1 LRAQIEERL
10 ARLDAAGALQALG
23 SGITVG
29 LERECLRVAPD
40 GVIAFTPHPRAL
52 GSALTH
58 PWITTDYSEALLEL
72 VTPPLGSPPQVLD
85 FLRDLHLFVYRR
97 IHPELLW
104 AGSMPC
110 ILAGEEN
117 IPIAE
122 YGTSNRGRMKHVYRV
137 GLGHR
142 YGRVMQVIAGV
153 HFNCSFADAFWES
166 WQAALGEGGRLRS
179 FKDDG
184 YMGLIRNL
192 QRFGWLVPYLFG
204 SSPAVCKTFLDG
216 RPTRMPEFDESTYYE
231 PYATSLRMGNIGYQ
245 NRREEG
251 VGVKACYDSLG
262 AYIKSLEHAI
272 ETPGLLWEEIGVV
285 VDGEYRQLN
294 ANILQIENEYY
305 STVRPKQILDG
316 LEKPTLALR
325 RRGIRYVELRSP
337 DVNVFEPLGVDED
350 ELRFLEAFVLFCLL
364 VDSPTIRLQE
374 RCEIDRNLEK
384 VAHGGRDP
392 QLRLLR
398 AGFGVSLTAWASDL
412 LGAMA
417 PLCEVLEGARGG
429 EYRRVLADQQ
439 AKVDDPELTPSA
451 RVLAEMRAHGDSFH
465 GFARRQAEGHRRH
478 LGKLMPDAQRF
489 AQLEQEAA
497 ASLAR
502 QAAIEAADD
511 VDFPTFLDRYF
522 KQGRGG

>member
-1 LRAQIEERL
+1 MRAQIEDRL
-10 ARLDAAGALQALG
+10 ARLDAAGGLAPLRN
-23 SGITVG
+23 GITVG

-52 GSALTH
+52 GSALAH

-72 VTPPLGSPPQVLD
+72 VTPPFGSASEVLG
-85 FLRDLHLFVYRR
+85 FLQDLHLFVYRR
-97 IHPELLW
+97 IRPELLW

-153 HFNCSFADAFWES
+153 HFNASFSDGLWEA
-166 WQAALGEGGRLRS
+166 WQAALGQGGRLRS
-179 FKDDG
+179 FRDDG

-216 RPTRMPEFDESTYYE
+216 RPTRMAEFDESTYYE

-305 STVRPKQILDG
+305 STVRPKQILED
-316 LEKPTLALR
+316 LEKPSLALK
-325 RRGIRYVELRSP
+325 RRGIRYIELRSP

-364 VDSPTIRLQE
+364 AESPAIRLQE

-384 VAHGGRDP
+384 VAHRGRDP
-392 QLRLLR
+392 ELRLLR
-398 AGFGVSLTAWASDL
+398 DGLGVPLPEWAGEL
-412 LGAMA
+412 LAAMA
-417 PLCEVLEGARGG
+417 PVCEALERTRGGAYLEVLA
-429 EYRRVLADQQ
+429 AQQ
-439 AKVDDPELTPSA
+439 AKVADPELTPSA
-451 RVLAEMRAHGDSFH
+451 RVLAEMRAHGESFH

-478 LGKLMPDAQRF
+478 LAKLALSPGRE

-497 ASLAR
+497 DSLTR
-502 QAAIEAADD
+502 QARIEAADD
-511 VDFPTFLDRYF
+511 VDFATFLERYF
-522 KQGRGG
+522 SQV

>member
-1 LRAQIEERL
+1 MRAQIEERL
-10 ARLDAAGALQALG
+10 ARLDAAGGLAPLRT
-23 SGITVG
+23 GITVG

-40 GVIAFTPHPRAL
+40 GVIAFTPHPRTL
-52 GSALTH
+52 GSSLTH

-72 VTPPLGSPPQVLD
+72 VTPPFGSPPEVLD

-110 ILAGEEN
+110 ILAGEQN

-153 HFNCSFADAFWES
+153 HFNCSFADGFWEA
-166 WQAALGEGGRLRS
+166 WQAALGQGGRLRS
-179 FKDDG
+179 FRDDG

-204 SSPAVCKTFLDG
+204 SSPAVCRTFLDG
-216 RPTRMPEFDESTYYE
+216 RPTRMAEFDESTDDE
-231 PYATSLRMGNIGYQ
+231 PTPPRCAWATSATRTGARKASAS
-245 NRREEG
+245 RRATTAS
-251 VGVKACYDSLG
+251 VRISKAS
-262 AYIKSLEHAI
+262 
-272 ETPGLLWEEIGVV
+272 
-285 VDGEYRQLN
+285 
-294 ANILQIENEYY
+294 
-305 STVRPKQILDG
+305 STRSRPPACCGRI
-316 LEKPTLALR
+316 LALWSTASTGSSMPTPADR
-325 RRGIRYVELRSP
+325 ERVLQHGAPQADPRGPGKAHLALKRRGIRYIELRSP

-350 ELRFLEAFVLFCLL
+350 QLRFLEAFVLLCLL
-364 VDSPTIRLQE
+364 VDSPVIRLQE

-384 VAHGGRDP
+384 VAHRGRDP
-392 QLRLLR
+392 ELRLLR
-398 AGFGVSLTAWASDL
+398 NGLGLPLQAWASEL
-412 LGAMA
+412 LEAMD
-417 PLCEVLEGARGG
+417 PLCTVLEQARGG
-429 EYRRVLADQQ
+429 AYRQVLAAQR
-439 AKVDDPELTPSA
+439 AKVADPELTPSA
-451 RVLAEMRAHGDSFH
+451 RVLAEMLAHGESFH

-478 LGKLMPDAQRF
+478 LGKLALTPGRE

-497 ASLAR
+497 ASLVR

-511 VDFPTFLDRYF
+511 VDFGAFLDRYF
-522 KQGRGG
+522 SQA

>member
-1 LRAQIEERL
+1 MRAQIEDRL
-10 ARLDAAGALQALG
+10 ARLDAAGGLEQLRT
-23 SGITVG
+23 GITVG
-29 LERECLRVAPD
+29 LEKESLRVAPD
-40 GVIAFTPHPRAL
+40 GIIAFTPHPRAL

-58 PWITTDYSEALLEL
+58 PWITTDYSEALIEL
-72 VTPPLGSPPQVLD
+72 VTPPYGSPREVLD
-85 FLRDLHLFVYRR
+85 FLQDLHLFVYRHIR
-97 IHPELLW
+97 PELLW

-122 YGTSNRGRMKHVYRV
+122 YGTSNAGRMKHVYRV

-153 HFNCSFADAFWES
+153 HFNCSFSDGLWEA
-166 WQAALGEGGRLRS
+166 WQAVLGQGGRLRA
-179 FKDDG
+179 FRDDG

-216 RPTRMPEFDESTYYE
+216 RPTRMPAFDASTYYE

-262 AYIKSLEHAI
+262 AYIASLKRAI

-305 STVRPKQILDG
+305 STVRPKQILEG
-316 LEKPTLALR
+316 LEKPTIALR
-325 RRGIRYVELRSP
+325 RRGIRYIELRSP

-350 ELRFLEAFVLFCLL
+350 ELRFLEAFVLFCLFL
-364 VDSPTIRLQE
+364 DSPMIRLQE
-374 RCEIDRNLEK
+374 RWEIDRNLEK
-384 VAHGGRDP
+384 AAHRGRAP
-392 QLRLLR
+392 ELRLLR
-398 AGFGVSLTAWASDL
+398 GGLGVSLRAWAADL
-412 LGAMA
+412 LDAMA
-417 PLCEVLEGARGG
+417 PLSEALERARGG
-429 EYRRVLADQQ
+429 EYRRVLAVQE
-439 AKVDDPELTPSA
+439 AKVVDPDLTPSA
-451 RVLAEMRAHGDSFH
+451 RVLAEMREHGESFH
-465 GFARRQAEGHRRH
+465 GFARRQAERHRQR
-478 LGKLMPDAQRF
+478 LAQRTL
-489 AQLEQEAA
+489 ATERRDQLEHEAA
-497 ASLAR
+497 ASIAR

-511 VDFPTFLDRYF
+511 VDFPAFLDRYF
-522 KQGRGG
+522 KQA

>member
-10 ARLDAAGALQALG
+10 ARLDAAGGLAALRT
-23 SGITVG
+23 GITVG

-72 VTPPLGSPPQVLD
+72 VTPPFGSPPEVLD

-110 ILAGEEN
+110 ILAGEQN

-153 HFNCSFADAFWES
+153 HFNCSFADGFWEA
-166 WQAALGEGGRLRS
+166 WQAALGQGGRLRS
-179 FKDDG
+179 FRDDG

-204 SSPAVCKTFLDG
+204 SSPAVCRTFLDG
-216 RPTRMPEFDESTYYE
+216 RPTRMAEFDESTYYE

-262 AYIKSLEHAI
+262 AYIKSLKHAI

-305 STVRPKQILDG
+305 STVRPKQILED
-316 LEKPTLALR
+316 LEKPTLALK
-325 RRGIRYVELRSP
+325 RRGIRYIELRSP

-350 ELRFLEAFVLFCLL
+350 QLRFLEAFVLLCLL
-364 VDSPTIRLQE
+364 VDSPAIRLQE

-384 VAHGGRDP
+384 VAHRGRDP
-392 QLRLLR
+392 ELRLLR
-398 AGFGVSLTAWASDL
+398 NGLGLPLQAWAGEL
-412 LGAMA
+412 LEAMD
-417 PLCEVLEGARGG
+417 PLCTVLEQARGG
-429 EYRRVLADQQ
+429 AYRQVLAAQRS
-439 AKVDDPELTPSA
+439 KVADPELTPSA
-451 RVLAEMRAHGDSFH
+451 RVLAEMRAHGESFH

-478 LGKLMPDAQRF
+478 LGKLALTPGRE

-497 ASLAR
+497 ASLVR

-511 VDFPTFLDRYF
+511 VDFGAFLDRYF
-522 KQGRGG
+522 SQA

>member
-1 LRAQIEERL
+1 VRAQIEQRL
-10 ARLDAAGALQALG
+10 ARLDAAGGLEQLRT
-23 SGITVG
+23 GITVG

-72 VTPPLGSPPQVLD
+72 VTPPFGSAPEVLA
-85 FLRDLHLFVYRR
+85 FLQDLHLFVYRY

-153 HFNCSFADAFWES
+153 HFNCSFGDGLWEA

-179 FKDDG
+179 FRDDG

-216 RPTRMPEFDESTYYE
+216 RPTAMAELDESTYFE
-231 PYATSLRMGNIGYQ
+231 PFATSLRMGNIGYQ

-262 AYIKSLEHAI
+262 AYIKSLKHAI
-272 ETPGLLWEEIGVV
+272 ETPGLLWEEIGVL

-305 STVRPKQILDG
+305 STVRPKQVLEG
-316 LEKPTLALR
+316 LEKPTLALK
-325 RRGIRYVELRSP
+325 RRGIRYIELRSP

-384 VAHGGRDP
+384 VAHRGRDP
-392 QLRLLR
+392 ELRLLR
-398 AGFGVSLTAWASDL
+398 GGLGLPLPSWANEL
-412 LGAMA
+412 LGAME
-417 PLCEVLEGARGG
+417 PLCEALERARRGD
-429 EYRRVLADQQ
+429 YRQVLAAQQ
-439 AKVDDPELTPSA
+439 AKVADPELTPSA
-451 RVLAEMRAHGDSFH
+451 RVLAEMRAHGESFH
-465 GFARRQAEGHRRH
+465 AFGRRQAEGHRRH
-478 LGKLMPDAQRF
+478 LEKLALPAERQ
-489 AQLEQEAA
+489 AQLEQEVA

-511 VDFPTFLDRYF
+511 VDFATFLDRYF
-522 KQGRGG
+522 MQA

>member
-10 ARLDAAGALQALG
+10 ARLDAAGGLTALR

-40 GVIAFTPHPRAL
+40 GVIAFSPHPRAL

-72 VTPPLGSPPQVLD
+72 VTPPFGSPSQVLD
-85 FLRDLHLFVYRR
+85 FLQDLHLFVYRH
-97 IHPELLW
+97 IHPEILW

-122 YGTSNRGRMKHVYRV
+122 YGISNRGRMKHVYRV
-137 GLGHR
+137 GLGYR

-153 HFNCSFADAFWES
+153 HFNCSFADAFWEA
-166 WQAALGEGGRLRS
+166 WQAALGEGGRMRS
-179 FKDDG
+179 FRDG
-184 YMGLIRNL
+184 AYMGLIRNL

-216 RPTRMPEFDESTYYE
+216 RPTRMADFDESTYYE

-272 ETPGLLWEEIGVV
+272 ETPALPWEEIGVV

-305 STVRPKQILDG
+305 STVRPKQVLED
-316 LEKPTLALR
+316 LEKPTLALK
-325 RRGIRYVELRSP
+325 RRGIRYIELRSP

-364 VDSPTIRLQE
+364 VQSPTIRLQE

-384 VAHGGRDP
+384 VAHRGRDP
-392 QLRLLR
+392 ELRLLR
-398 AGFGVSLTAWASDL
+398 AGLGVSLADWAGEL
-412 LGAMA
+412 LDAME
-417 PLCEVLEGARGG
+417 PLCEALERVRGG
-429 EYRRVLADQQ
+429 EYRRVLADQRG
-439 AKVDDPELTPSA
+439 KVADPEQTPSA
-451 RVLAEMRAHGDSFH
+451 RVLAEMRAHGESFH
-465 GFARRQAEGHRRH
+465 AFARRQAEGHRRH
-478 LGKLMPDAQRF
+478 LRKLQIPDARL
-489 AQLEQEAA
+489 AQLDQEVAD
-497 ASLAR
+497 SLAR
-502 QAAIEAADD
+502 QEAVEAGDV
-511 VDFPTFLDRYF
+511 VDFPTFLERYF
-522 KQGRGG
+522 GQT

>member
-1 LRAQIEERL
+1 MRQQIEERL
-10 ARLDAAGALQALG
+10 ARLDSLG
-23 SGITVG
+23 GLEQLRAGITVG
-29 LERECLRVAPD
+29 LEKESLRVAPD
-40 GVIAFTPHPRAL
+40 GVIAFSQHPRAL

-58 PWITTDYSEALLEL
+58 PWITTDYSEALIEL
-72 VTPPLGSPPQVLD
+72 VTPPFGSPGDVLA
-85 FLRDLHLFVYRR
+85 FLRDLHLFVYRH

-122 YGTSNRGRMKHVYRV
+122 YGSSNAGRMKHIYRV

-153 HFNCSFADAFWES
+153 HFNSSFSDGFWGA
-166 WQAALGEGGRLRS
+166 WQAARGDRGRLRA

-216 RPTRMPEFDESTYYE
+216 RPTRMAEFDASTYYE

-251 VGVKACYDSLG
+251 VGVKACYDSLA
-262 AYIKSLEHAI
+262 AYVASLKRAI

-305 STVRPKQILDG
+305 STVRPKQILEG

-325 RRGIRYVELRSP
+325 RRGIRYIELRSP

-350 ELRFLEAFVLFCLL
+350 ELRFLETFVLFCLL
-364 VDSPTIRLQE
+364 LDSPMIRLQE

-384 VAHGGRDP
+384 VAHRGRDP
-392 QLRLLR
+392 ELRLLR
-398 AGFGVSLTAWASDL
+398 GGLGISLQTWAGEL
-412 LGAMA
+412 LGAME
-417 PLCEVLEGARGG
+417 PLGDMLERVRCG
-429 EYRRVLADQQ
+429 EHRRVLAAQQ
-439 AKVDDPELTPSA
+439 AKVADPGLTPSA
-451 RVLAEMRAHGDSFH
+451 RVLAEMRARGESFH
-465 GFARRQAEGHRRH
+465 GFARRQAEGHRQHFKPLTLSAER
-478 LGKLMPDAQRF
+478 QV
-489 AQLEQEAA
+489 QLEREAE

-511 VDFPTFLDRYF
+511 IDFPAFLERYF
-522 KQGRGG
+522 RQA